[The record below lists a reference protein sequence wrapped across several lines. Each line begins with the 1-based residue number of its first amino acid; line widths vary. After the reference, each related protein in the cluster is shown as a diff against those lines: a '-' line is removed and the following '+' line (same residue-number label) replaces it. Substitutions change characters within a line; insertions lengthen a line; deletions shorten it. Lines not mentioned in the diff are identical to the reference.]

1 LNYLDRGFTKTVF
14 TQTDSLDVLQKLK
27 TDEKLRKLL
36 CYLLDLQNS
45 PYLSYIEIKGGENGL
60 AVSFGIKQKIA
71 TEAANE
77 ALRKRMDTLIEL
89 QNSFADISGLSQA
102 VRRDQFAR
110 IILFADH
117 VLVFLFCIAIC
128 QIFIPLSAQSHLLPP
143 YLPFWSFVFGKSLL
157 LWGSVNALLIAL
169 LRKSCYLMRVLVRTF
184 LGGAIILTCFIA
196 STIYCLN
203 FELDTRLPQ
212 IKEMTVVGKY
222 SMKNGN
228 TKDGRTYYIQLQQ
241 KNEKKAE
248 VADFSVSKA
257 EFYDIEMWSTG
268 KLQIK
273 PGYFGFPWTFSMKL
287 EPEGRQ

>member
-1 LNYLDRGFTKTVF
+1 
-14 TQTDSLDVLQKLK
+14 
-27 TDEKLRKLL
+27 
-36 CYLLDLQNS
+36 
-45 PYLSYIEIKGGENGL
+45 
-60 AVSFGIKQKIA
+60 
-71 TEAANE
+71 
-77 ALRKRMDTLIEL
+77 
-89 QNSFADISGLSQA
+89 
-102 VRRDQFAR
+102 
-110 IILFADH
+110 
-117 VLVFLFCIAIC
+117 
-128 QIFIPLSAQSHLLPP
+128 
-143 YLPFWSFVFGKSLL
+143 
-157 LWGSVNALLIAL
+157 
-169 LRKSCYLMRVLVRTF
+169 MRVLVRTF